1 MKTNP
6 LKYTSDIAFT
16 PKVKA
21 IQEKYR
27 SRSGYARMEQSGGWQ
42 SKITPPLEMFLR
54 SMDSF
59 YLGTAN
65 SEGQPYI
72 QHRGGPKGFLKV
84 LDDKRLA
91 FADFSGNRQYISTG
105 NLSENN
111 KAFIFLMDYP
121 NRSRIKIWGTAEVI
135 FDDKE
140 LLESLSDESYKAKLE
155 RVVIFTVEAWDMNC
169 PQHIQQ
175 RFTQEDIEN
184 VTNPLHERIKALE
197 KELESQNSPSELKK

>member
-1 MKTNP
+1 M
-6 LKYTSDIAFT
+6 KYTSDIAFT
-16 PKVKA
+16 PAVKA
-21 IQEKYR
+21 LQEKYR

-42 SKITPPLEMFLR
+42 SQITPQLEHFLS

-59 YLGTAN
+59 YFGTAN
-65 SEGQPYI
+65 DEGQPYI

-84 LDDKRLA
+84 LDHKRLA

-105 NLSENN
+105 NLNENN

-121 NRSRIKIWGTAEVI
+121 NQSRIKIWGTSEVI

-140 LLESLSDESYKAKLE
+140 LLESLSDPSYGARLE
-155 RVVIFTVEAWDMNC
+155 RAIIFTVEAWDVNC

-175 RFTQEDIEN
+175 RFTVEDIDKL
-184 VTNPLHERIKALE
+184 TAPLHKKI
-197 KELESQNSPSELKK
+197 KELEEQLGQDQ